1 MPSKSEQQRRA
12 MRAAASG
19 KSTLGIPK
27 KVGQEFLA
35 ADRRKAK
42 TQRRRAKSTVKKRRK
57 RR

>member
-1 MPSKSEQQRRA
+1 MPSKSEKQRRA

-42 TQRRRAKSTVKKRRK
+42 TQRRRAKVVVKKRRK
-57 RR
+57 QR